1 MKRLVLGLLAAIAV
15 AITSQGAFAF
25 SIAVDMPTQYTLDS
39 RKLIKETSDVRASNQ
54 TLTDVSGYKVLIGSI
69 YNVGVGYELYE
80 VKGKG
85 KSASESFTFASRF
98 QFYDVFLDL
107 PTSVLNFT
115 LGYGKGRV
123 NTSVR
128 VNDPPSVAEAD
139 AFQYF
144 AGVGF
149 PIGQRFD
156 LHVAYHAVTAEDQ
169 KIPHSGGS
177 SEHFNVSGHTVMAGV
192 RLAW

>member
-1 MKRLVLGLLAAIAV
+1 MKRLALTLLAAATVAV
-15 AITSQGAFAF
+15 TFHDAFAF
-25 SIAVDMPTQYTLDS
+25 SIAVDMPTQYTFDS
-39 RKLIKETSDVRASNQ
+39 RKLVKEASDVRASNQ
-54 TLTDVSGYKVLIGSI
+54 TLTDVTGYKVLIGSI
-69 YNVGVGYELYE
+69 YKFGVGYEQYE
-80 VKGKG
+80 VKGKA
-85 KSASESFTFASRF
+85 KDPTESFTFESKF

-123 NTSVR
+123 NTRVH
-128 VNDPPSVAEAD
+128 VNDPPSIAEAD
-139 AFQYF
+139 ASQYF

-169 KIPHSGGS
+169 KIEGSGGA

>member
-1 MKRLVLGLLAAIAV
+1 MKRLALAQLAAVAV
-15 AITSQGAFAF
+15 AVMSQNALAF

-39 RKLIKETSDVRASNQ
+39 RKLIKEASDIRASNQ
-54 TLTDVSGYKVLIGSI
+54 TLSDVSGYKVSIGSI
-69 YNVGVGYELYE
+69 YNIGVGYEQYE
-80 VKGKG
+80 IKGKG
-85 KSASESFTFASRF
+85 KSASESFTFESTL

-115 LGYGKGRV
+115 LGFGKGRV
-123 NTSVR
+123 NTSIR
-128 VNDPPSVAEAD
+128 VSDPPSVEEAD
-139 AFQYF
+139 ASQYF

-156 LHVAYHAVTAEDQ
+156 LHVAYHAVTMKDQ
-169 KIPHSGGS
+169 KLEDSGGA
-177 SEHFNVSGHTVMAGV
+177 SEHFNISGHTMMAGV